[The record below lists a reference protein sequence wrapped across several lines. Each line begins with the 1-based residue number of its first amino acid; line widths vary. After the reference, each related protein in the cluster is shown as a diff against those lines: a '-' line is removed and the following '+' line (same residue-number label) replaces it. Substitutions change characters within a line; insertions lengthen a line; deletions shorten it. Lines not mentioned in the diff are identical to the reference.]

1 MKKTIISFS
10 YLAIILVVLTSGS
23 YVVFSQ
29 RSEEKVLSP
38 FVGTW
43 DWEKNSPDEDSFY
56 IWVGERNDSLLF
68 SIGGV
73 FYGGRKIH
81 MPGVDLNYNDIPM
94 VKVLITKNNIVKS
107 KISEAYSDFHFDPD
121 RRYVYNDISFEL
133 INDSTMLFVL
143 DDNKGYWPDTAI
155 MKRRDR
161 VNRKFSY
168 EEDDV
173 MYKKIDMM

>member
-1 MKKTIISFS
+1 MKKTIIAFC
-10 YLAIILVVLTSGS
+10 YLTIILVVLTSGT
-23 YVVFSQ
+23 YTVFPQ
-29 RSEEKVLSP
+29 CCEDKELSP

-43 DWEKNSPDEDSFY
+43 DWEKNSPEGDSFY

-81 MPGVDLNYNDIPM
+81 MPALDYNYNDISM
-94 VKVLITKNNIVKS
+94 VKVPRVKNNIVKS
-107 KISEAYSDFHFDPD
+107 KISEAYSNFHFDPS

-133 INDSTMLFVL
+133 VNDSVMLFVL

-155 MKRRDR
+155 MKRRDK

-168 EEDDV
+168 EEEDV
-173 MYKKIDMM
+173 LYKE